1 MSTIHIHIVN
11 FLTFPAVWYTA
22 VRMNTDKEKSPRRL
36 SVRIAPF
43 AGRHYIK
50 KFQKRYREK
59 VWNVTREALL
69 ELCAGMLCI
78 PSSRDIVDSIARK
91 ETRCIYKV
99 KFRIP
104 QSHESS
110 KQSGNRSIVYVNEAT
125 SDAVILLVYHKNDL
139 SSRNETQAWKSLIR
153 DNLPEYR
160 DLL

>member
-1 MSTIHIHIVN
+1 
-11 FLTFPAVWYTA
+11 
-22 VRMNTDKEKSPRRL
+22 MNTDRKETPRRL
-36 SVRIAPF
+36 KVRIAPF

-69 ELCAGMLCI
+69 ELCAGI
-78 PSSRDIVDSIARK
+78 PSVPPSKNIVDSIVRK
-91 ETRCIYKV
+91 ENRGIYKV

-110 KQSGNRSIVYVNEAT
+110 KRSGNRSIVYVNETT